1 MKSLGYRILFA
12 GTVIFWLSVAI
23 TFPVARRIEK
33 SIDNESKAITLLI
46 SSILSNSHSIDES
59 IQEIKEIVSVLNFPV
74 VITNEMGLPIAWAS
88 IDVPSEKFTLK
99 MLYRPDLLKEDP
111 DYLRLISWM
120 GKLGEKHDPYEMKK
134 GDEVLGYIYYGYPG
148 YTSFLRTVP
157 VIILGL
163 SIIVFILLIQTGRMV
178 HTIEVEAVWA
188 NFARGLA
195 HQMGTPV
202 SALMGWLDLIRAGN
216 CSPEVVSSMEKDI
229 KRLSSILQR
238 FSRVGGNLKKEVI
251 ILDDIIKELLEELKG
266 RFLKNVDVEYKTYE
280 KVKTFADK
288 ELLSWALENL
298 IKNSYEA
305 LAPGGKIWID
315 LKRENGKA
323 RIFIG
328 DNGKGIPLKI
338 RKKIF
343 RESVSTK
350 EHGWGIGLLLARK
363 IVEEFHGGKVK
374 LIKSEPFVETIFM
387 VELNEETGD

>member
-1 MKSLGYRILFA
+1 M
-12 GTVIFWLSVAI
+12 IFWLSVAI

-216 CSPEVVSSMEKDI
+216 CSPEVVSYMEKDI